1 VVLSDRSIREEI
13 SRGRLV
19 IDPLE
24 DGCIQPSS
32 VDLRLAPVFRVFRV
46 GILPRP
52 YLDVGQPMEGFTE
65 LVEVE
70 GGEPFI
76 IQPGEFVLAA
86 TVETITLPDDI
97 VARVDGRSS
106 LGRLGLL
113 IHATAGFVDPGWTGK
128 LTLELSNVAKMAI
141 AVRPGMRICQI
152 SFLRLSTPAERLYGS
167 PELGSKYQGQT
178 GPTASRAH
186 QDFPQR
192 SD

>member
-1 VVLSDRSIREEI
+1 MVLSDRSIREEI
-13 SRGRLV
+13 KRGRIV
-19 IDPLE
+19 IDPLG

-32 VDLRLAPVFRVFRV
+32 VDLRLAPLFRVFRV

-52 YLDVGQPMEGFTE
+52 YLDVAQPMEGFTE
-65 LVEVE
+65 LVEVAE
-70 GGEPFI
+70 DEPFI

-97 VARVDGRSS
+97 VARVDGKSS

-128 LTLELSNVAKMAI
+128 LTLELSNVAKMPI

-167 PELGSKYQGQT
+167 PGLGSKYQGQT
-178 GPTASRAH
+178 EPTASRAY
-186 QDFPQR
+186 QDFPKR
-192 SD
+192 TD

>member
-1 VVLSDRSIREEI
+1 MVLSDRTIREEI

-19 IDPLE
+19 IDPLG

-32 VDLRLAPVFRVFRV
+32 VDLRLAPLFRVFRV

-52 YLDVGQPMEGFTE
+52 YLDVAQPMEGFTE
-65 LVEVE
+65 LVEVAE
-70 GGEPFI
+70 DEPFI

-86 TVETITLPDDI
+86 TLETITLPDDI
-97 VARVDGRSS
+97 VARVDGKSS

-128 LTLELSNVAKMAI
+128 LTLELSNVAKMPI

-167 PELGSKYQGQT
+167 PGLGSKYQGQT
-178 GPTASRAH
+178 EPTASRAY
-186 QDFPQR
+186 QDFPKR
-192 SD
+192 TD